1 MRSYSQTKQI
11 FSRMTKPLLA
21 AGIMAGLIGCSAFE
35 PEYGQCPPISAAKG
49 AEESYIIGSKLGQL
63 VKLRFNGI
71 AGQCVARDGYTD
83 TRIFMRLLLRRDMTT
98 GSNIERT
105 EFYVTAAIID
115 ENDSVVSRATFA
127 EEGNFKDGMDIS
139 QPDIKY
145 RVDVPDGHRVVLAI
159 GRAAE

>member
-35 PEYGQCPPISAAKG
+35 PEYGKCPPISAAKG

>member
-1 MRSYSQTKQI
+1 
-11 FSRMTKPLLA
+11 MTKPLLA

-35 PEYGQCPPISAAKG
+35 PEYGKCPPISAAKG

-115 ENDSVVSRATFA
+115 ENDSVVSRETFA

-145 RVDVPDGHRVVLAI
+145 RVDVPAGHRVVLAI

>member
-1 MRSYSQTKQI
+1 MRSYLQTKQI

-35 PEYGQCPPISAAKG
+35 PEYGKCPPISAAKG

>member
-115 ENDSVVSRATFA
+115 ENDSVVSRETFA

-145 RVDVPDGHRVVLAI
+145 RVDVPNGHRVVLAI

>member
-1 MRSYSQTKQI
+1 
-11 FSRMTKPLLA
+11 
-21 AGIMAGLIGCSAFE
+21 
-35 PEYGQCPPISAAKG
+35 
-49 AEESYIIGSKLGQL
+49 
-63 VKLRFNGI
+63 
-71 AGQCVARDGYTD
+71 
-83 TRIFMRLLLRRDMTT
+83 MRLLLRRDMTT

-115 ENDSVVSRATFA
+115 ENDSVVSRETFA

-145 RVDVPDGHRVVLAI
+145 RVDVPNGHRVVLAI

>member
-35 PEYGQCPPISAAKG
+35 PEYGKCPPISAAKG

-71 AGQCVARDGYTD
+71 AGQCVARDGYID

-145 RVDVPDGHRVVLAI
+145 RVDVPDGPRVVLAI

>member
-1 MRSYSQTKQI
+1 
-11 FSRMTKPLLA
+11 MTKPLLA

-35 PEYGQCPPISAAKG
+35 PEYGKCPPISAAKG